1 MSDISG
7 NRFVIDRRRQCEV
20 CASAR
25 DWIDRGSFS
34 KVAGSKEGVGGT
46 LLYLSFRLAV
56 EQEAFKD

>member
-46 LLYLSFRLAV
+46 LLYLSF
-56 EQEAFKD
+56 